1 MDDEVTE
8 CLKLQGNEMKD
19 ANEYALDKW
28 LEEQLDAKTA
38 QESKEDD
45 MWNTIWRECATEAG
59 SNDWTFNYELLLEEL
74 PEMVQRIAAIQ
85 QQAKPF
91 SDNDGLYKSLG
102 MDMILI
108 MDKAVKN
115 LAERLVS
122 YRSE

>member
-1 MDDEVTE
+1 
-8 CLKLQGNEMKD
+8 MKD

-28 LEEQLDAKTA
+28 LNDQLDEQTSRE
-38 QESKEDD
+38 ESETDQYLS
-45 MWNTIWRECATEAG
+45 IWYECSTEKG
-59 SNDWTFNYELLLEEL
+59 SNEWTFNYELLLEEL

-91 SDNDGLYKSLG
+91 GDNDGLYKSLG

>member
-1 MDDEVTE
+1 
-8 CLKLQGNEMKD
+8 MKD

-38 QESKEDD
+38 QESQEDD
-45 MWNTIWRECATEAG
+45 MWLTIWRECATKAG
-59 SNDWTFNYELLLEEL
+59 SNEWTFNYELMLDEL
-74 PEMVQRIAAIQ
+74 PEMVERIAAIQ

-91 SDNDGLYKSLG
+91 GDNDGLYKSLG

-122 YRSE
+122 YRRE